1 MELNTFVTQTITQI
15 AEGVSQVQEK
25 IDKFSA
31 IVNPPGIIDLNGIV
45 IISDRSGYRTAQNIE
60 FDVSLTETE
69 STQAG
74 GQVGVFFGSVGIGGH
89 GKTEVG
95 SNAVNRVKFSVPIAL
110 PSFNIKRNQ

>member
-31 IVNPPGIIDLNGIV
+31 IVNPPGISDLNGIV

-74 GQVGVFFGSVGIGGH
+74 RQVGVFFGSAGIGGH